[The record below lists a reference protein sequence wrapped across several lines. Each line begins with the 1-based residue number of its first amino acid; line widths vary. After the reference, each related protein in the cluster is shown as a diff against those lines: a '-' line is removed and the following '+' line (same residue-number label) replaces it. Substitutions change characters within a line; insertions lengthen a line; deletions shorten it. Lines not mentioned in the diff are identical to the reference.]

1 MNQSKMRSVACL
13 AAGLSLLGASAGAA
27 DTPTYYLSK
36 NMTGGA
42 DFYAVS
48 YWADADGNPPAESGS
63 IPANADYVVK
73 DGRQIFINSSSSG
86 GKLSFYP
93 QSLRLGD
100 SASGQDGKIWYDWAS
115 GNSYGFTKL
124 IVERGRFCV
133 NNWQNEVNTTGP
145 IEVRATAETPFVFTH
160 GDYVANRTWQ
170 IKGTLTGEPGTG
182 VKFTA
187 LARSSNSYNDV
198 IKLTGDC
205 SGYRGAVVAEMPAG
219 TLDGKGLT
227 LVVPPSLA
235 AGTVTVKAGV
245 YLQVS
250 SGASA
255 LEVGSLELA
264 DGARLIVPIDGA
276 QTNGGV
282 RVKTAFVKGTG
293 KLDLKISVTGQ
304 LAVSHRVLTVPE
316 SCALTAADI
325 AVTFADDVPAYV
337 KQLWSF
343 VEEDPVD
350 GYKSF
355 VLRLSDTGSLVYQTS
370 SDYYDKDKSYS
381 SSMTDASHWSDK
393 LVPHEGA
400 HYMLVGKCLRTQS
413 DSTLNLKF
421 PGYSLQLVNGSQL
434 SLLCRDFSVPLINS
448 TGNNSILAGLNQWP
462 VLSAAI
468 VNVNPGRLDLKAS
481 YGYNV
486 IIYSKFTGEG
496 DLAISGTDY
505 SSGDPSAVIKLHGDN
520 SGFHGGI
527 LLTNVMSSAS
537 FEGYHQAVDVIDP
550 SGLGGTCAAFNP
562 RALELTKGGVLKL
575 SFGGGVQRTT
585 PFVLDA
591 ASNRGLFVHGDGG
604 ITAAWEVPSTVINWP
619 ITYDGALHLSGY
631 GASWAFSLGGVP
643 KFAGAD
649 GEPCD
654 TPTAGKNV
662 LAVDKATVRPT
673 AAHALDG
680 VTVRFAANGRMT
692 LPMSRTDGEFAAK
705 GICNT
710 KTDVPFVLASG
721 ESTLPRTLDWT
732 GLERPE
738 ETLRLGLLTVS
749 AAVADSVESMLPSIA
764 SPFKG
769 LRVRTVRQANDDGS
783 VTFAAEIY
791 RNGLLLILK

>member
-1 MNQSKMRSVACL
+1 MSRSKMRSVACI
-13 AAGLSLLGASAGAA
+13 AAGLSLLGVSAGAA

-100 SASGQDGKIWYDWAS
+100 SASGQDGKIWYDWVN

-133 NNWQNEVNTTGP
+133 NNWGTDVSTTGP
-145 IEVRATAETPFVFTH
+145 IEVRATAETPFVFTQ
-160 GDYVANRTWQ
+160 GDYAVNRTWQ
-170 IKGTLTGEPGTG
+170 IKGALTGEPGAG

-205 SGYRGAVVAEMPAG
+205 SGYKGDVVAEMPAG
-219 TLDGKGLT
+219 VLDGQGLT

-235 AGTVTVKAGV
+235 AGAVTVKAGA

-255 LEVGSLELA
+255 LEVDSLNLA
-264 DGARLIVPIDGA
+264 DGARLIVPIDGT

-282 RVKTAFVKGTG
+282 RVKTAFVTGTG
-293 KLDLKISVTGQ
+293 KLDLRISVTGQ

-316 SCALTAADI
+316 SCALTAEDI
-325 AVTFADDVPAYV
+325 SVTFADDVPAYV

-343 VEEDPVD
+343 AEEDPID

-355 VLRLSDTGSLVYQTS
+355 VLRLSDTGILVYQTA
-370 SDYYDKDKSYS
+370 SDYYDKDRSYS
-381 SSMTDASHWSDK
+381 SSMTDPSHWSDK

-400 HYMLVGKCLRTQS
+400 HYMLVRKCLRTQT
-413 DSTLNLKF
+413 DSTLSLKF
-421 PGYSLQLVNGSQL
+421 PGYSLHLVDGSQL
-434 SLLCRDFSVPLINS
+434 TLLCHDFSVPLINS
-448 TGNNSILAGLNQWP
+448 TGNNSILAGLNGGP
-462 VLSAAI
+462 ILSATT

-481 YGYNV
+481 FGYNV
-486 IIYSKFTGEG
+486 TISSKFTGDG

-505 SSGDPSAVIKLHGDN
+505 SSGDPSAVINLRGDN

-527 LLTNVMSSAS
+527 LLTNEMSSAS
-537 FEGYHQAVDVIDP
+537 FEGYHQTVSVVDP

-562 RALELTKGGVLKL
+562 RALELTMGGVLKL
-575 SFGGGVQRTT
+575 SFVGGGQRTT

-604 ITAAWEVPSTVINWP
+604 ITAAWEVPSTVIDWP
-619 ITYDGALHLSGY
+619 ITYDGALHLSG
-631 GASWAFSLGGVP
+631 SDSRWTFSLGGLS
-643 KFAGAD
+643 KFAGSD

-654 TPTAGKNV
+654 TPTVGKNV

-680 VTVRFAANGRMT
+680 VTVRFAADGRMS
-692 LPMSRTDGEFAAK
+692 LSMSRTDGEFAAK

-721 ESTLPRTLDWT
+721 ESTLPMTLDWT
-732 GLERPE
+732 GLERPDD
-738 ETLRLGLLTVS
+738 TLRLGILTVS
-749 AAVADSVESMLPSIA
+749 AAAADSVESMLPLIT

-769 LRVRTVRQANDDGS
+769 RRVRTVRQANDDGS
-783 VTFAAEIY
+783 VTFAVEFY
-791 RNGLLLILK
+791 RSGLVISIR